1 MSHPHIKTYLEL
13 KPQGTCYRL
22 RREAQPTGQLVF
34 WLPEAEVS
42 TQTAI
47 MRNVGP
53 GTESA
58 QAAECMVFRTEWLFD
73 LCANLS
79 IFLSLSLSFF
89 LSSRKL

>member
-34 WLPEAEVS
+34 RLPEAEVS

-58 QAAECMVFRTEWLFD
+58 QAKSVRRHTHKKCID
-73 LCANLS
+73 P
-79 IFLSLSLSFF
+79 
-89 LSSRKL
+89 K